1 MVLQE
6 NKQNSLQQRI
16 NVYLHGEYIV
26 EDSQDEAVVV
36 LFDMLQKA
44 EENLEAAQERVD
56 RLKSELAKV
65 PSYSEGRYQQLM
77 ENGLN

>member
-6 NKQNSLQQRI
+6 KKQNSLQQRI

-36 LFDMLQKA
+36 LFDMLQQA
-44 EENLEAAQERVD
+44 EENLEAAQERVG
-56 RLKSELAKV
+56 RLKLELAKV
-65 PSYSEGRYQQLM
+65 PS
-77 ENGLN
+77 

>member
-1 MVLQE
+1 MVLQ
-6 NKQNSLQQRI
+6 KKTQNSLQQRI

-36 LFDMLQKA
+36 LFDMLQQA

-65 PSYSEGRYQQLM
+65 PS
-77 ENGLN
+77 

>member
-1 MVLQE
+1 MVLQ
-6 NKQNSLQQRI
+6 KKTQNSLQQRI

-36 LFDMLQKA
+36 LFDMLQQA

-56 RLKSELAKV
+56 RLKSELARV
-65 PSYSEGRYQQLM
+65 PS
-77 ENGLN
+77 

>member
-6 NKQNSLQQRI
+6 KTQNSLQQRI

-36 LFDMLQKA
+36 LFDMLQQA

-65 PSYSEGRYQQLM
+65 PS
-77 ENGLN
+77 

>member
-6 NKQNSLQQRI
+6 KKQNSLQQRI

-36 LFDMLQKA
+36 LFDMLQQA

-65 PSYSEGRYQQLM
+65 PS
-77 ENGLN
+77 

>member
-36 LFDMLQKA
+36 LFDMLQQA

-56 RLKSELAKV
+56 RLKSELARV
-65 PSYSEGRYQQLM
+65 PS
-77 ENGLN
+77 

>member
-6 NKQNSLQQRI
+6 KKQSSLQQRI

-36 LFDMLQKA
+36 LFDMLQQA

-65 PSYSEGRYQQLM
+65 PS
-77 ENGLN
+77 

>member
-6 NKQNSLQQRI
+6 KKQNSLQQRI

-36 LFDMLQKA
+36 LFDMLQQAEEELQKA
-44 EENLEAAQERVD
+44 GENLEAAQERVG
-56 RLKSELAKV
+56 RLKLELAKV
-65 PSYSEGRYQQLM
+65 PS
-77 ENGLN
+77 